1 MKYILYSF
9 LILSAG
15 AISCNKF
22 LDKTPTDFPLPK
34 NYFKTENDV
43 NTALSGIYD
52 PIGKTGT
59 YGRTLFFELDMSD
72 EGFNALSTT
81 TIDLSINNYNT
92 SDTKVNTLW
101 NLLYQGV
108 NRANVFLE
116 NIDSKDLQM
125 DEAKRKAAK
134 GQALFLRA
142 YYYFLLVSNWGDVP
156 VRLESIKDVNDV
168 NRARTPSAEIYAFI
182 VKDMEAAAELVNPI
196 TAYTYNSRITQSVV
210 WGILARVN
218 LKMAG
223 YPLNDATRWAEARK
237 WALKAM
243 EPGNGHALN
252 PDYQQVFIN
261 QCQDKYDTKEVL
273 WEVEFNKVNNGSQ
286 DEEGSVGAINGIG
299 SSDRS
304 MYSYGAVHITER
316 YYRAFAAGDLR
327 RDWTSNSYYY
337 GTVNG
342 VVNSKIP
349 YPATSIYNRCNA
361 KWRREYETA
370 LPKNINTSSINFPI
384 LRFSDVLLMFA
395 EADNEVNGGPS
406 AEAYEAVNKVR
417 RRAYGLLLPAP
428 PDPGIDADLPAGLD
442 QLSFRDAV
450 RKERSLE
457 LGFEAIRRHDLIRW
471 GIYISTMKD
480 LANEITTT
488 APAAYKY
495 AARHGDNLGQR
506 HLLLPIPSSE
516 MAINKALVQNPEW

>member
-9 LILSAG
+9 LVLSVCG
-15 AISCNKF
+15 ASCNKF

-43 NTALSGIYD
+43 NTALSAIYD
-52 PIGKTGT
+52 PLGKTGT

-72 EGFNALSTT
+72 EGFNALSTQ

-92 SDTKVNTLW
+92 SDSKVNTLW
-101 NLLYQGV
+101 NLLYQGI
-108 NRANVFLE
+108 NRANVFLQ
-116 NIDSKDLQM
+116 NIDNADLQM
-125 DEAKRKAAK
+125 DETERKAAK

-156 VRLESIKDVNDV
+156 VRLTSIDDVNDV
-168 NRARTPSAEIYAFI
+168 NRERTPSAEIYAFI
-182 VKDMEAAAELVNPI
+182 LKDMEAAADLVKPI
-196 TAYTYNSRITQSVV
+196 SAYTYNSRITKSVV

-223 YPLNDATRWAEARK
+223 YPLRDASRWDAART
-237 WALKAM
+237 WALKVM
-243 EPGNGHALN
+243 EPANGHALN
-252 PDYQQVFIN
+252 PDYAQIFIN
-261 QCQDKYDTKEVL
+261 ECQDKYDPKEVL

-299 SSDRS
+299 SSDRN

-316 YYRAFAAGDLR
+316 YYRSFGEGDLR

-337 GTVNG
+337 GTVGG
-342 VVNSKIP
+342 VVNSKIA
-349 YPATSIYNRCNA
+349 YPATSIYNRSNA

-370 LPKNINTSSINFPI
+370 QPKNINTTSINFPI
-384 LRFSDVLLMFA
+384 LRYSDVLLMFA
-395 EADNEVNGGPS
+395 EADNELTAVPS
-406 AEAYEAVNKVR
+406 PEAYRAVNDVR
-417 RRAYGLLLPAP
+417 RRAYGLLLPTP
-428 PDPGIDADLPAGLD
+428 PDPAADADLQADLD
-442 QLSFRDAV
+442 KDSFRDAV

-471 GIYISTMKD
+471 GIYLTTMKD

-495 AARHGDNLGQR
+495 ASRHGDNLGHR
-506 HLLLPIPSSE
+506 HLLLPIPSTE

>member
-9 LILSAG
+9 LILSTG

-52 PIGKTGT
+52 PLGKTGT

-81 TIDLSINNYNT
+81 TIDLSINNFNS

-101 NLLYQGV
+101 NLLYQGI

-116 NIDSKDLQM
+116 NIDNADVEM

-142 YYYFLLVSNWGDVP
+142 YYYFMLVSNWGDVP
-156 VRLESIKDVNDV
+156 VRLESIKNVNDV
-168 NRARTPSAEIYAFI
+168 SRARTASSEIYAFI
-182 VKDMEAAAELVNPI
+182 VKDMEAAADLVNPI
-196 TAYTYNSRITQSVV
+196 SAYTYNSRITKSVV

-237 WALKAM
+237 WAFKAM
-243 EPGNGHALN
+243 EPANGHTLN
-252 PDYQQVFIN
+252 PNYAQIFIN

-286 DEEGSVGAINGIG
+286 DEEGSVGSINGIG

-316 YYRAFAAGDLR
+316 YYRAFGAGDLR
-327 RDWTSNSYYY
+327 RDWTSNAYYY
-337 GTVNG
+337 GTVGG

-370 LPKNINTSSINFPI
+370 LPKNINTSSINFPV
-384 LRFSDVLLMFA
+384 LRYSDVLLMFA
-395 EADNEVNGGPS
+395 EADNEVSGPT

-417 RRAYGLLLPAP
+417 RRAYGLLLPTP
-428 PDPGIDADLPAGLD
+428 PDPAADADLADGLD
-442 QLSFRDAV
+442 QVSFRDAV

-471 GIYISTMKD
+471 GIYITTMKD

-495 AARHGDNLGQR
+495 ASRHGDNLGQR